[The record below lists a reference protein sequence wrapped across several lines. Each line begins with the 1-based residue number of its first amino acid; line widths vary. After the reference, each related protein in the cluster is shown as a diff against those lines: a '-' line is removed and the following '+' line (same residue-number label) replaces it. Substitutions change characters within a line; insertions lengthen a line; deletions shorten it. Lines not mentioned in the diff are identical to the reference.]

1 VRRAPATVACILLL
15 AVAALAAS
23 PAQAMRCGQRL
34 IAKGDSSAKVLRFC
48 GEPQSVE
55 VRISRGLYS
64 GPEAAYWPGLFTDVR
79 VEEWTYN
86 FGPRKLMRLI
96 RLENGV
102 VADIQELGYGFRE

>member
-1 VRRAPATVACILLL
+1 MSSVVPKPRMRRAFLNVFFASETL
-15 AVAALAAS
+15 AFGS
-23 PAQAMRCGQRL
+23 EG
-34 IAKGDSSAKVLRFC
+34 IG
-48 GEPQSVE
+48 
-55 VRISRGLYS
+55 
-64 GPEAAYWPGLFTDVR
+64 PGLFTDVR